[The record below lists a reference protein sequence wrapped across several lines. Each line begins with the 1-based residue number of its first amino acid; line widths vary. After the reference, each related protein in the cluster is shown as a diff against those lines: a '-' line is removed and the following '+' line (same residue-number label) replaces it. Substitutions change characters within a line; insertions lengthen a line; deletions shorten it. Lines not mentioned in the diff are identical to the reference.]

1 MPDSPNITSLEQ
13 QREHILSQLAA
24 LGDMRPGSLVHRYM
38 KCSTP
43 SCRCRQEGDPGHGPY
58 FVLVRDVGG
67 KRTSRSLSKAAADA
81 VQPQL
86 DEYQRFRR
94 LTAALVEVS
103 EQLADARFAGEGPVA
118 QQQGKKAC
126 AQEFVPALEDEIAR
140 FVAPGAV
147 DAVDFEALETRLR
160 QRALELAARAVE
172 RRFNED
178 RSDHAGPAPA
188 CSCGQ
193 PARYAGRRPQ
203 DLRDRLGQADPA
215 ARLFS
220 PPGLC
225 QGLVSAG
232 PGAGHATQ

>member
-58 FVLVRDVGG
+58 VVLVRDVGG

-103 EQLADARFAGEGPVA
+103 EQLADARWQHTGGDTRGAPR
-118 QQQGKKAC
+118 KK
-126 AQEFVPALEDEIAR
+126 
-140 FVAPGAV
+140 
-147 DAVDFEALETRLR
+147 
-160 QRALELAARAVE
+160 
-172 RRFNED
+172 
-178 RSDHAGPAPA
+178 
-188 CSCGQ
+188 
-193 PARYAGRRPQ
+193 PARRSS
-203 DLRDRLGQADPA
+203 
-215 ARLFS
+215 S
-220 PPGLC
+220 PP
-225 QGLVSAG
+225 SKTSSPAS
-232 PGAGHATQ
+232 